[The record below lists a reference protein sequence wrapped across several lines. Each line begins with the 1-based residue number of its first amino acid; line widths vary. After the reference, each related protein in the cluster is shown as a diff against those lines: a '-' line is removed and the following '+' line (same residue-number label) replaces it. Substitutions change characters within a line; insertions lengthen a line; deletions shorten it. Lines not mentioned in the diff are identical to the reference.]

1 MVERYGLQSAK
12 VIMTMGRLAAAERYK
27 GIDQVIEIMPRLLER
42 FPGLKYLIIGD
53 GDDRARLEAKAKDFR
68 VFDNVVF
75 AGRISKSEKVA
86 HYNLADAYVMPSTG
100 EGFGIVLIEALAC
113 GIPVV
118 GSKVDGSREALLDG
132 RLGTIVDPA
141 QPDELFDAV
150 SAALGKS
157 VPPKRN
163 ECVDVF
169 GIQNFRNRVAD
180 WCHGQ
185 ARLIAA

>member
-1 MVERYGLQSAK
+1 
-12 VIMTMGRLAAAERYK
+12 
-27 GIDQVIEIMPRLLER
+27 
-42 FPGLKYLIIGD
+42 
-53 GDDRARLEAKAKDFR
+53 
-68 VFDNVVF
+68 
-75 AGRISKSEKVA
+75 
-86 HYNLADAYVMPSTG
+86 MPSTG

-169 GIQNFRNRVAD
+169 GVQNFRNRVAD
-180 WCHGQ
+180 WCYRQ